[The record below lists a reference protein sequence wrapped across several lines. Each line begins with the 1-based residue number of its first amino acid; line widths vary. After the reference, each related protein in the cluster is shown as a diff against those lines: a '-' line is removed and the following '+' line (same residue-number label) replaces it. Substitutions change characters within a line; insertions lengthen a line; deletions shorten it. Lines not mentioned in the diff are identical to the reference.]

1 MPASVS
7 LVFVPLSTEGIG
19 TAHGKQPHLS
29 RRFFRPP
36 VPPRAKRK
44 PRDLIVEKT
53 DDVNRTLQNIEV
65 ILRSVPFPFPS
76 PHKYRNVMHWV
87 LRNALPE
94 GGSGAALDRG
104 IDTFQNLALL
114 QRLVVGRLCAIALQV
129 EKAFDL
135 KAPA

>member
-1 MPASVS
+1 MENSPTYRVVFSGRLLDGFDPAEVKRGLASQLS
-7 LVFVPLSTEGIG
+7 LSP
-19 TAHGKQPHLS
+19 
-29 RRFFRPP
+29 
-36 VPPRAKRK
+36 
-44 PRDLIVEKT
+44 EKIEA
-53 DDVNRTLQNIEV
+53 LQNIEV
-65 ILRSVPFPFPS
+65 ILRSVPFPS

-94 GGSGAALDRG
+94 GGPSAALDRG